1 MMKCQQRFIFHYC
14 ASCLR
19 AQRLRTASRRDR
31 IIGTRAFSAGP
42 RDVSQ
47 HEQAQTKESGQ
58 EKQDGTSGAEE
69 GAMSRRLSS
78 MADESML
85 EGGRSSRKNMQ
96 EAGFSEELK
105 KKLEERIAE
114 SAFRSEN
121 AAAFSLVNMPAS
133 AGRGTQDIA
142 AAAPWTG
149 TESIHGT
156 SLRMLHDASKP
167 MRVPFKPPQPSP
179 KNLQPAVTKP
189 ISSSERLAVA
199 RDRTSTYALSRD
211 PSMSEQ
217 EREAIRRELQE
228 RFTPGARAIT
238 PHGLSSLANERIEDA
253 IARGQ
258 FRNIQRGKGIN
269 VERDHNASSPYID
282 TTEYLLN
289 KIIQKQEVT
298 PPWIEKQQEVTKEVD
313 RFRKRLRSDWKRH
326 AVRLIASQGGSLES
340 QIRRARAYAAAELLR
355 GNNRGNVSNGDVGK
369 ETTGDPDTEV
379 ENEIQIEHEGKQPR
393 ASSGTPSQS
402 TAQFA
407 ENLRSEPPNTGE
419 SHAKAPES
427 HDSLSESQRL
437 PSVPPL
443 RDPDY
448 LKIEQ
453 AYHNLTVKTLNALI
467 RSYNL
472 MAPPVAQKPYLK
484 LERELLSCY
493 ADVAPS
499 LPGELQQRTTE
510 GPRDSSRRVAPGPH
524 ESGLLKSLSLT
535 QNVRLHQED
544 PSKRYGF
551 KQFWRDLWNR
561 NDTAAG

>member
-1 MMKCQQRFIFHYC
+1 MRCQQRFIFHYC

-19 AQRLRTASRRDR
+19 AQRLRPGSRHDR
-31 IIGTRAFSAGP
+31 IIRTRAFSAGP
-42 RDVSQ
+42 RRVSQ
-47 HEQAQTKESGQ
+47 HEQTQSKESDQ
-58 EKQDGTSGAEE
+58 EKQDGTSSAEE
-69 GAMSRRLSS
+69 GAMSRRLSL

-85 EGGRSSRKNMQ
+85 EGGSSSRKNMQ
-96 EAGFSEELK
+96 EAGFSDELK

-114 SAFRSEN
+114 STFRSEN

-142 AAAPWTG
+142 AAPPWTG
-149 TESIHGT
+149 AESLHDA
-156 SLRMLHDASKP
+156 SLRMLHGASKP
-167 MRVPFKPPQPSP
+167 MRVSFKPPQPGP
-179 KNLQPAVTKP
+179 KNLLPTVKKS
-189 ISSSERLAVA
+189 ISSSERLAAA
-199 RDRTSTYALSRD
+199 RDRTSTYALSRN
-211 PSMSEQ
+211 PSVSEK

-228 RFTPGARAIT
+228 RFTPGAGAIT

-298 PPWIEKQQEVTKEVD
+298 PPWIEKQQEVAKEVD
-313 RFRKRLRSDWKRH
+313 RFRRRLRSDWKRH

-340 QIRRARAYAAAELLR
+340 QIQRARSYAAAEVWL
-355 GNNRGNVSNGDVGK
+355 GNSGRNTSNIAK
-369 ETTGDPDTEV
+369 I
-379 ENEIQIEHEGKQPR
+379 N
-393 ASSGTPSQS
+393 
-402 TAQFA
+402 
-407 ENLRSEPPNTGE
+407 
-419 SHAKAPES
+419 AKAPES
-427 HDSLSESQRL
+427 HDSPSESQRP

-443 RDPDY
+443 RDADY
-448 LKIEQ
+448 LKFEQ
-453 AYHNLTVKTLNALI
+453 AYYNLTVKTLNALI

-499 LPGELQQRTTE
+499 LPGELQRRATE
-510 GPRDSSRRVAPGPH
+510 RPRDSTRSIPPGTH
-524 ESGLLKSLSLT
+524 ESGLLKSLSVT
-535 QNVRLHQED
+535 QNVRLHEED
-544 PSKRYGF
+544 PSKRYGL

-561 NDTAAG
+561 NDAAAG

>member
-1 MMKCQQRFIFHYC
+1 MMRCQQLFVFHYC
-14 ASCLR
+14 APCLR
-19 AQRLRTASRRDR
+19 AQRLRPGSRHER
-31 IIGTRAFSAGP
+31 IIRTRAFSAGL
-42 RDVSQ
+42 RGVSQ
-47 HEQAQTKESGQ
+47 HEQTQSRESGQ
-58 EKQDGTSGAEE
+58 EKRDGISSAEE
-69 GAMSRRLSS
+69 GAMSRMLSL

-114 SAFRSEN
+114 STFRNEN

-149 TESIHGT
+149 TESIHDA

-167 MRVPFKPPQPSP
+167 IRVPFKPPQPGP
-179 KNLQPAVTKP
+179 KNLLPTVKKS
-189 ISSSERLAVA
+189 ISSSERLAAA

-211 PSMSEQ
+211 PNMSER

-269 VERDHNASSPYID
+269 TERDHNASSPYID

-298 PPWIEKQQEVTKEVD
+298 PPWIEKQQEVAKEVD
-313 RFRKRLRSDWKRH
+313 RFRRRLRSDWKRH
-326 AVRLIASQGGSLES
+326 AVRFIASQGGSLES
-340 QIRRARAYAAAELLR
+340 QIQRARGYAAAEVRL
-355 GNNRGNVSNGDVGK
+355 GDNGQNTSHTA
-369 ETTGDPDTEV
+369 ET
-379 ENEIQIEHEGKQPR
+379 N
-393 ASSGTPSQS
+393 
-402 TAQFA
+402 
-407 ENLRSEPPNTGE
+407 
-419 SHAKAPES
+419 AKAPES
-427 HDSLSESQRL
+427 HNNSSASQHL

-443 RDPDY
+443 RDADY

-453 AYHNLTVKTLNALI
+453 AYHNLTVKNLNALI

-499 LPGELQQRTTE
+499 LPGELQRRATE
-510 GPRDSSRRVAPGPH
+510 KLRNSTRSIPPGLH

-535 QNVRLHQED
+535 QNVRLHEEN

-561 NDTAAG
+561 NDTATG